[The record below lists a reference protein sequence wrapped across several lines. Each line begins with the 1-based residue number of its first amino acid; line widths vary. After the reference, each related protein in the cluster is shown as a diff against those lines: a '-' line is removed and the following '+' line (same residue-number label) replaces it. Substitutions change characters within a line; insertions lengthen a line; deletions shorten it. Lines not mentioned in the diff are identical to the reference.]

1 MRKIAFIG
9 EDHPVGLNLT
19 NSFSVRKD
27 AYSVWYYSL
36 FAYISAY
43 YCTYLCSFFSDSSIS
58 QRLFSNIILKT
69 EHLDRICS
77 SPFKGKMNV
86 RIQHNTVANHWFIP
100 RNRLTLPVQIKSLPI
115 WAKWKEYHTEYPTST
130 GCGTKTSISSIK
142 PCICPLS
149 NKCPVTFSLFV
160 RDVSEKAYS

>member
-1 MRKIAFIG
+1 MKA
-9 EDHPVGLNLT
+9 L
-19 NSFSVRKD
+19 SVRKD
-27 AYSVWYYSL
+27 VYFTYLYVIL
-36 FAYISAY
+36 DYISAY

-149 NKCPVTFSLFV
+149 RKCPVTFSLFV